1 MGDKDGNRQNR
12 MVMAALNPAEHI
24 DAVALHLGECQQNG
38 ILAHSDRL
46 SMIRAKESPGLGPG
60 PKNRR
65 KR

>member
-1 MGDKDGNRQNR
+1 